1 MIDDSAARDAD
12 QDRSESHA
20 LYASFEI
27 TEVATP
33 CNLFADI
40 LGMTAKLRLAAV
52 ASTA

>member
-1 MIDDSAARDAD
+1 MTALRETLIKIGAKVIAHAR
-12 QDRSESHA
+12 
-20 LYASFEI
+20 YASFEI